1 METNNKNLETL
12 IKLRHLSEGLN
23 SNWEALN
30 TAKVKVA
37 HLLDEANNIVKMFG
51 SDLGKSKF
59 QEDVN
64 LIASL
69 RDKIESQLAYFKNK
83 IESQSS
89 SDSSEIYKDFLSNTE
104 SVSSIFTK
112 IGKYPDD
119 YFSGMNS
126 ADWFG
131 VWAVIQSN
139 IYTVQGIG
147 HSAFVQLQMFEIF
160 SKQEI
165 DDLTKALPV
174 VLGAKPGID
183 GIGLVPTENANM
195 SIPEKDEI
203 KADFKKELGD
213 VPEQDADDWSRVF
226 DGGMAAYRLGQRAGK
241 KEGITEGRKAILREL
256 AAGAS
261 LELLYA
267 AEVGE

>member
-30 TAKVKVA
+30 TSKDKVS

-51 SDLGKSKF
+51 SDIGKSKY
-59 QEDVN
+59 QKDEN
-64 LIASL
+64 SIKLL
-69 RDKIESQLAYFKNK
+69 RDKIESQLAYFKNT

-89 SDSSEIYKDFLSNTE
+89 IDSSEIYKDFLSNTE
-104 SVSSIFTK
+104 SISSLFAK

-119 YFSGMNS
+119 HFSGMNS

-147 HSAFVQLQMFEIF
+147 HSAFVQLQMFEKF
-160 SKQEI
+160 NKQEI
-165 DDLTKALPV
+165 DDLTKEIIKYIPKSYHIEDAIQYKQEYMTALAQMEEEANKKV
-174 VLGAKPGID
+174 DLWDRFLNLLAGN
-183 GIGLVPTENANM
+183 VPFKQTPQERVMMMRWVNG
-195 SIPEKDEI
+195 EKG
-203 KADFKKELGD
+203 EL
-213 VPEQDADDWSRVF
+213 
-226 DGGMAAYRLGQRAGK
+226 
-241 KEGITEGRKAILREL
+241 
-256 AAGAS
+256 
-261 LELLYA
+261 
-267 AEVGE
+267 

>member
-30 TAKVKVA
+30 TARVKVA
-37 HLLDEANNIVKMFG
+37 HLLDEANKIVKMFG

-59 QEDVN
+59 QENVN

-69 RDKIESQLAYFKNK
+69 KDKIESQLAYFKNK

-89 SDSSEIYKDFLSNTE
+89 NDSSEIYKDFLSNTE

-139 IYTVQGIG
+139 IYTVQGMG
-147 HSAFVQLQMFEIF
+147 HSAFVQLQMFENF

-165 DDLTKALPV
+165 DDLTKEIIKYIPKSYHIEDAIQYKQEYMTAL
-174 VLGAKPGID
+174 AQM
-183 GIGLVPTENANM
+183 EEEANKKDNLWDRFLNLLAGN
-195 SIPEKDEI
+195 IPFKQTPQERVMMMRWVNGEKG
-203 KADFKKELGD
+203 EL
-213 VPEQDADDWSRVF
+213 
-226 DGGMAAYRLGQRAGK
+226 
-241 KEGITEGRKAILREL
+241 
-256 AAGAS
+256 
-261 LELLYA
+261 
-267 AEVGE
+267 

>member
-12 IKLRHLSEGLN
+12 IKLRHLSESLN

-37 HLLDEANNIVKMFG
+37 HLLDEVNNIVKMFG

-83 IESQSS
+83 IDSQSS
-89 SDSSEIYKDFLSNTE
+89 NDSSEIYKDFLSNTE
-104 SVSSIFTK
+104 SISSIFTK

-147 HSAFVQLQMFEIF
+147 HSAFVQLQMFENF
-160 SKQEI
+160 NKQEI
-165 DDLTKALPV
+165 DDLTKEIIKYIPKSYHIEDAIQYKQEYMTAL
-174 VLGAKPGID
+174 AQM
-183 GIGLVPTENANM
+183 EEEANKKDNLWDRFLNLLAGN
-195 SIPEKDEI
+195 IPFKQTPQERVMMMRWVNGEKG
-203 KADFKKELGD
+203 EL
-213 VPEQDADDWSRVF
+213 
-226 DGGMAAYRLGQRAGK
+226 
-241 KEGITEGRKAILREL
+241 
-256 AAGAS
+256 
-261 LELLYA
+261 
-267 AEVGE
+267 

>member
-30 TAKVKVA
+30 TARVKVA
-37 HLLDEANNIVKMFG
+37 HLLDEANKIVKMFG

-69 RDKIESQLAYFKNK
+69 KDKIESQLAYFKNK

-89 SDSSEIYKDFLSNTE
+89 SDSLEIYKDFLSNTE

-147 HSAFVQLQMFEIF
+147 HSAFVQLQMFENF

-165 DDLTKALPV
+165 DDLTKEIIKYIPKSYHIEDAIQYKQEYMTAL
-174 VLGAKPGID
+174 AQM
-183 GIGLVPTENANM
+183 EEEANKKDNLWDRFLNLLAGN
-195 SIPEKDEI
+195 IPFKQTPQERVMMMRWVNGEKG
-203 KADFKKELGD
+203 EL
-213 VPEQDADDWSRVF
+213 
-226 DGGMAAYRLGQRAGK
+226 
-241 KEGITEGRKAILREL
+241 
-256 AAGAS
+256 
-261 LELLYA
+261 
-267 AEVGE
+267 

>member
-59 QEDVN
+59 QGDVN

-104 SVSSIFTK
+104 SISSIFTK

-147 HSAFVQLQMFEIF
+147 HSAFVQLQMFENF

-165 DDLTKALPV
+165 DDLTKEIIKYIPKSYHIEDAIQYKQEYMTAL
-174 VLGAKPGID
+174 AQM
-183 GIGLVPTENANM
+183 EEEANKKDNLWDRFLNLLAGN
-195 SIPEKDEI
+195 IPFKQTPQERVMMMRWVNGEKG
-203 KADFKKELGD
+203 EL
-213 VPEQDADDWSRVF
+213 
-226 DGGMAAYRLGQRAGK
+226 
-241 KEGITEGRKAILREL
+241 
-256 AAGAS
+256 
-261 LELLYA
+261 
-267 AEVGE
+267 

>member
-23 SNWEALN
+23 SNCEALN

-83 IESQSS
+83 IESQSN

-104 SVSSIFTK
+104 SISSIFTK

-147 HSAFVQLQMFEIF
+147 HSAFVQLQMFENF

-165 DDLTKALPV
+165 DDLTKEIIKYIPKSYHIEDAIQYKQEYITAL
-174 VLGAKPGID
+174 AQM
-183 GIGLVPTENANM
+183 EEEANKKDNLWDRFLNLLAGN
-195 SIPEKDEI
+195 IPFKQTPQERVMMMRWVNGEKG
-203 KADFKKELGD
+203 EL
-213 VPEQDADDWSRVF
+213 
-226 DGGMAAYRLGQRAGK
+226 
-241 KEGITEGRKAILREL
+241 
-256 AAGAS
+256 
-261 LELLYA
+261 
-267 AEVGE
+267 

>member
-1 METNNKNLETL
+1 MESNNKNLETL

-64 LIASL
+64 SIASL

-83 IESQSS
+83 IDSQSS
-89 SDSSEIYKDFLSNTE
+89 NDSSEIYKDFLSNTE
-104 SVSSIFTK
+104 SISSIFTK

-147 HSAFVQLQMFEIF
+147 HSAFVQLQMFEKF

-165 DDLTKALPV
+165 DDLTKEIIKYIPKSYHIEDAIQYKQEYMTAL
-174 VLGAKPGID
+174 AQM
-183 GIGLVPTENANM
+183 EEEANKKDNLWDRFLNLLAGN
-195 SIPEKDEI
+195 IPFKQTPQERVMMMRWVNGEKG
-203 KADFKKELGD
+203 EL
-213 VPEQDADDWSRVF
+213 
-226 DGGMAAYRLGQRAGK
+226 
-241 KEGITEGRKAILREL
+241 
-256 AAGAS
+256 
-261 LELLYA
+261 
-267 AEVGE
+267 

>member
-30 TAKVKVA
+30 TARVKVA
-37 HLLDEANNIVKMFG
+37 HLLDEANKIVKMFG

-69 RDKIESQLAYFKNK
+69 KDKIESQLAYFKNK

-147 HSAFVQLQMFEIF
+147 HSAFVQLQMFENF

-165 DDLTKALPV
+165 DDLTKEIIKYIPKSYHIEDAIQYKQEYMTAL
-174 VLGAKPGID
+174 AQM
-183 GIGLVPTENANM
+183 EEEANKKDNLWDRFLNLLAGN
-195 SIPEKDEI
+195 IPFKQTPQERVMMMRWVNGEKG
-203 KADFKKELGD
+203 EL
-213 VPEQDADDWSRVF
+213 
-226 DGGMAAYRLGQRAGK
+226 
-241 KEGITEGRKAILREL
+241 
-256 AAGAS
+256 
-261 LELLYA
+261 
-267 AEVGE
+267 

>member
-1 METNNKNLETL
+1 MESNNKNLETL

-83 IESQSS
+83 IDSQSS
-89 SDSSEIYKDFLSNTE
+89 NDSSEIYKDFLSNTE
-104 SVSSIFTK
+104 SISSIFTK

-147 HSAFVQLQMFEIF
+147 HSAFVQLQMFENF

-165 DDLTKALPV
+165 DDLTKEIIKYIPKSYHIEDAIQYKQEYMTAL
-174 VLGAKPGID
+174 AQM
-183 GIGLVPTENANM
+183 EEEANKKDNLWDRFLNLLAGN
-195 SIPEKDEI
+195 IPFKQTPQERVMMMRWVNGEKG
-203 KADFKKELGD
+203 EL
-213 VPEQDADDWSRVF
+213 
-226 DGGMAAYRLGQRAGK
+226 
-241 KEGITEGRKAILREL
+241 
-256 AAGAS
+256 
-261 LELLYA
+261 
-267 AEVGE
+267 

>member
-83 IESQSS
+83 IESQSN

-104 SVSSIFTK
+104 SISSIFTK

-139 IYTVQGIG
+139 IYTVQGFG
-147 HSAFVQLQMFEIF
+147 HSAFVQLQMFENF

-165 DDLTKALPV
+165 DDLTKEIIKYIPKSYHIEDAIQYKQEYITAL
-174 VLGAKPGID
+174 AQM
-183 GIGLVPTENANM
+183 EEEANKKDNLWDRFLNLLAGN
-195 SIPEKDEI
+195 IPFKQTPQERVMMMRWVNGEKG
-203 KADFKKELGD
+203 EL
-213 VPEQDADDWSRVF
+213 
-226 DGGMAAYRLGQRAGK
+226 
-241 KEGITEGRKAILREL
+241 
-256 AAGAS
+256 
-261 LELLYA
+261 
-267 AEVGE
+267 

>member
-83 IESQSS
+83 IESQSN

-104 SVSSIFTK
+104 SISSIFTK

-147 HSAFVQLQMFEIF
+147 HSAFVQLQMFEKF
-160 SKQEI
+160 NKQEI
-165 DDLTKALPV
+165 DDLTKEIMKYIPKSYHIEDAIQYKQEYMTAL
-174 VLGAKPGID
+174 AQM
-183 GIGLVPTENANM
+183 EEEANKKDNLWDRFLNLLAGN
-195 SIPEKDEI
+195 IPFKQTPQERVMMMRWVNGEKG
-203 KADFKKELGD
+203 EL
-213 VPEQDADDWSRVF
+213 
-226 DGGMAAYRLGQRAGK
+226 
-241 KEGITEGRKAILREL
+241 
-256 AAGAS
+256 
-261 LELLYA
+261 
-267 AEVGE
+267 

>member
-12 IKLRHLSEGLN
+12 IKLRHLSESLN

-37 HLLDEANNIVKMFG
+37 HLLDEVNNIVKMFG

-83 IESQSS
+83 IDSQSS
-89 SDSSEIYKDFLSNTE
+89 NDSSEIYKDFLSNTE
-104 SVSSIFTK
+104 SISSIFTK

-147 HSAFVQLQMFEIF
+147 HSAFVQLQMFENF
-160 SKQEI
+160 NKQEI
-165 DDLTKALPV
+165 DDLTKEIIKYIPKSYHIEDAIQYKQEYMTAL
-174 VLGAKPGID
+174 AQM
-183 GIGLVPTENANM
+183 EEEANKKDNLWDRFLNLLARN
-195 SIPEKDEI
+195 IPFKQTPQERVMMMRWVNGEKG
-203 KADFKKELGD
+203 EL
-213 VPEQDADDWSRVF
+213 
-226 DGGMAAYRLGQRAGK
+226 
-241 KEGITEGRKAILREL
+241 
-256 AAGAS
+256 
-261 LELLYA
+261 
-267 AEVGE
+267 

>member
-1 METNNKNLETL
+1 MESNNKNLETL

-51 SDLGKSKF
+51 SDLGKNKF

-64 LIASL
+64 SIASL
-69 RDKIESQLAYFKNK
+69 RDKIESQLTYFKKK

-104 SVSSIFTK
+104 SISSIFTK

-147 HSAFVQLQMFEIF
+147 HSAFVQLQMFENF
-160 SKQEI
+160 NKQEI
-165 DDLTKALPV
+165 DDLTKEIIKHIPKSYHIEDAIQYKQEYMTAL
-174 VLGAKPGID
+174 AQM
-183 GIGLVPTENANM
+183 EEEANKKDNLWDRFLNLLAGN
-195 SIPEKDEI
+195 IPFKQTPQERVMMMRWVNGEKG
-203 KADFKKELGD
+203 EL
-213 VPEQDADDWSRVF
+213 
-226 DGGMAAYRLGQRAGK
+226 
-241 KEGITEGRKAILREL
+241 
-256 AAGAS
+256 
-261 LELLYA
+261 
-267 AEVGE
+267 

>member
-12 IKLRHLSEGLN
+12 IKLRHLSESLN

-37 HLLDEANNIVKMFG
+37 HLLDEVNNIVKMFG

-69 RDKIESQLAYFKNK
+69 RDKIEAQLAYFKNK
-83 IESQSS
+83 IDSQSS
-89 SDSSEIYKDFLSNTE
+89 NDSSEIYKDFLSNTE
-104 SVSSIFTK
+104 SISSIFTK

-147 HSAFVQLQMFEIF
+147 HSAFVQLQMFENF
-160 SKQEI
+160 NKQEI
-165 DDLTKALPV
+165 DDLTKEIIKYIPKSYHIEDAIQYKQEYMTAL
-174 VLGAKPGID
+174 AQM
-183 GIGLVPTENANM
+183 EEEANKKDNLWDRFLNLLAGN
-195 SIPEKDEI
+195 IPFKQTPQERVMMMRWVNGEKG
-203 KADFKKELGD
+203 EL
-213 VPEQDADDWSRVF
+213 
-226 DGGMAAYRLGQRAGK
+226 
-241 KEGITEGRKAILREL
+241 
-256 AAGAS
+256 
-261 LELLYA
+261 
-267 AEVGE
+267 

>member
-69 RDKIESQLAYFKNK
+69 KDKIESQLAYFKNK

-89 SDSSEIYKDFLSNTE
+89 RDSSEIYKDFLSNTE
-104 SVSSIFTK
+104 SISDLFAK

-126 ADWFG
+126 ADWFV

-147 HSAFVQLQMFEIF
+147 HSAFVQLQMFENF

-165 DDLTKALPV
+165 DDLTKEIIKYIPKSYHIEDAIQYKQEYMTAL
-174 VLGAKPGID
+174 AQM
-183 GIGLVPTENANM
+183 EEEANKKDNLWDRFLNLLAGN
-195 SIPEKDEI
+195 IPFKQTPQERVMMMRWVNGEKG
-203 KADFKKELGD
+203 EL
-213 VPEQDADDWSRVF
+213 
-226 DGGMAAYRLGQRAGK
+226 
-241 KEGITEGRKAILREL
+241 
-256 AAGAS
+256 
-261 LELLYA
+261 
-267 AEVGE
+267 

>member
-64 LIASL
+64 LIATL

-83 IESQSS
+83 IESQSN

-147 HSAFVQLQMFEIF
+147 HSAFVQLQMFEKF

-165 DDLTKALPV
+165 DDLTKEIIKYIPKSYHIEDAIQYKQEYMTAL
-174 VLGAKPGID
+174 AQM
-183 GIGLVPTENANM
+183 EEEANKKDNLWDRFLNLLAGN
-195 SIPEKDEI
+195 IPFKQTPQERVMMMRWVNGEKG
-203 KADFKKELGD
+203 EL
-213 VPEQDADDWSRVF
+213 
-226 DGGMAAYRLGQRAGK
+226 
-241 KEGITEGRKAILREL
+241 
-256 AAGAS
+256 
-261 LELLYA
+261 
-267 AEVGE
+267 

>member
-89 SDSSEIYKDFLSNTE
+89 SDSSVIYKDFLSNTE
-104 SVSSIFTK
+104 SISSIFTK

-147 HSAFVQLQMFEIF
+147 HSAFVQLQMFENF

-165 DDLTKALPV
+165 DDLTKEIIKYIPKSYHIEDAIQYKQEYMTAL
-174 VLGAKPGID
+174 AQM
-183 GIGLVPTENANM
+183 EEEANKKDNLWDRFLNLLAGN
-195 SIPEKDEI
+195 IPFKQTPQERVMMMRWVNGEKG
-203 KADFKKELGD
+203 EL
-213 VPEQDADDWSRVF
+213 
-226 DGGMAAYRLGQRAGK
+226 
-241 KEGITEGRKAILREL
+241 
-256 AAGAS
+256 
-261 LELLYA
+261 
-267 AEVGE
+267 

>member
-104 SVSSIFTK
+104 SISSVFTK

-147 HSAFVQLQMFEIF
+147 HSAFVQLQMFENF

-165 DDLTKALPV
+165 DDLTKEIIKYIPKSYHIEDAIQYKQEYMTALAQMEEEAYKKDN
-174 VLGAKPGID
+174 LWDRFLNLLAG
-183 GIGLVPTENANM
+183 N
-195 SIPEKDEI
+195 IPFKQTPQERVMMMRWVNGEKG
-203 KADFKKELGD
+203 EL
-213 VPEQDADDWSRVF
+213 
-226 DGGMAAYRLGQRAGK
+226 
-241 KEGITEGRKAILREL
+241 
-256 AAGAS
+256 
-261 LELLYA
+261 
-267 AEVGE
+267 

>member
-165 DDLTKALPV
+165 DDLTKEIIKYIPKSYHIEDAIQYKQEYMTAL
-174 VLGAKPGID
+174 D
-183 GIGLVPTENANM
+183 QMEEEANKKDNLWDRFLNLLAGN
-195 SIPEKDEI
+195 IPFKQTPQERVMMMRWVNGEKG
-203 KADFKKELGD
+203 EL
-213 VPEQDADDWSRVF
+213 
-226 DGGMAAYRLGQRAGK
+226 
-241 KEGITEGRKAILREL
+241 
-256 AAGAS
+256 
-261 LELLYA
+261 
-267 AEVGE
+267 

>member
-59 QEDVN
+59 QENVN

-69 RDKIESQLAYFKNK
+69 KDKIESQLAYFKNK

-89 SDSSEIYKDFLSNTE
+89 NDSSEIYKDFLSNTE
-104 SVSSIFTK
+104 TVSSIFTK

-147 HSAFVQLQMFEIF
+147 HSAFVQLQMFENF

-165 DDLTKALPV
+165 DDLTKEIIKYIPKSYHIEDAIQYKQEYMTAL
-174 VLGAKPGID
+174 AQM
-183 GIGLVPTENANM
+183 EEEANKKDNLWDRFLNLLAGN
-195 SIPEKDEI
+195 IP
-203 KADFKKELGD
+203 FKQTPQERVMMMRWVNGERGEL
-213 VPEQDADDWSRVF
+213 
-226 DGGMAAYRLGQRAGK
+226 
-241 KEGITEGRKAILREL
+241 
-256 AAGAS
+256 
-261 LELLYA
+261 
-267 AEVGE
+267 

>member
-30 TAKVKVA
+30 TARVKVA
-37 HLLDEANNIVKMFG
+37 HLLDEANKIVKMFG

-59 QEDVN
+59 QEDIN

-69 RDKIESQLAYFKNK
+69 KDKIESQLAYFKNK

-89 SDSSEIYKDFLSNTE
+89 SDSSEIYKDFLLNTE

-147 HSAFVQLQMFEIF
+147 HSAFVQLQMFENF

-165 DDLTKALPV
+165 DDLTKEIIKYIPKSYHIEDAIQYKQEYMTAL
-174 VLGAKPGID
+174 AQM
-183 GIGLVPTENANM
+183 EEEANKKDNLWDRFLNLLAGN
-195 SIPEKDEI
+195 IPFKQTPQERVMMMRWVNGEKG
-203 KADFKKELGD
+203 EL
-213 VPEQDADDWSRVF
+213 
-226 DGGMAAYRLGQRAGK
+226 
-241 KEGITEGRKAILREL
+241 
-256 AAGAS
+256 
-261 LELLYA
+261 
-267 AEVGE
+267 

>member
-83 IESQSS
+83 IESQSN

-104 SVSSIFTK
+104 SISSIFTK

-147 HSAFVQLQMFEIF
+147 HSAFVQLQMFEKF

-165 DDLTKALPV
+165 DDLTKEIIKYIPKSYHIEDAIQYKQEYITAL
-174 VLGAKPGID
+174 AQM
-183 GIGLVPTENANM
+183 EEEANKKDNLWDRFLNLLAGN
-195 SIPEKDEI
+195 IPFKQTPQERVMMMRWVNGEKG
-203 KADFKKELGD
+203 EL
-213 VPEQDADDWSRVF
+213 
-226 DGGMAAYRLGQRAGK
+226 
-241 KEGITEGRKAILREL
+241 
-256 AAGAS
+256 
-261 LELLYA
+261 
-267 AEVGE
+267 

>member
-23 SNWEALN
+23 SNWKALN

-83 IESQSS
+83 IESQSN
-89 SDSSEIYKDFLSNTE
+89 SDSSEIYKDFCRIRNPFLLYLQ
-104 SVSSIFTK
+104 K

-147 HSAFVQLQMFEIF
+147 HSAFVQLQMFEKF
-160 SKQEI
+160 
-165 DDLTKALPV
+165 
-174 VLGAKPGID
+174 
-183 GIGLVPTENANM
+183 
-195 SIPEKDEI
+195 
-203 KADFKKELGD
+203 
-213 VPEQDADDWSRVF
+213 
-226 DGGMAAYRLGQRAGK
+226 
-241 KEGITEGRKAILREL
+241 
-256 AAGAS
+256 
-261 LELLYA
+261 
-267 AEVGE
+267 